1 MNWLARLKKTE
12 NTPDREPTKPTKA
25 PFVGFVAPVDGDFQ
39 ENEAPP
45 SGDNQHTNKAANLPD
60 CSEGVSQAQA
70 AKLANMAVDGKGAN
84 SANLQSCQPVS
95 QAQAA
100 EMLVQNRPVNLPE
113 VDIDD
118 DQHAAR
124 VDLFTR
130 RGLRVK
136 DAEQLAEQVYRRAL
150 DLDDRRLCLECRH
163 LSGKQCSSASYAGAG
178 RVVEAIVRLPQRC
191 PAFEG
196 VL

>member
-12 NTPDREPTKPTKA
+12 NTPDRDPTKPTKA
-25 PFVGFVAPVDGDFQ
+25 PFVGFVAPMEGDFQ

-45 SGDNQHTNKAANLPD
+45 SGGNQHVPSANLPV
-60 CSEGVSQAQA
+60 EGASR
-70 AKLANMAVDGKGAN
+70 
-84 SANLQSCQPVS
+84 S
-95 QAQAA
+95 
-100 EMLVQNRPVNLPE
+100 
-113 VDIDD
+113 D

-130 RGLRVK
+130 RGLRVM
-136 DAEQLAEQVYRRAL
+136 DAEQLAEQAYRRAL

-163 LSGKQCSSASYAGAG
+163 LSGKQCSRASYAGAG
-178 RVVEAIVRLPQRC
+178 RVVEAVVRLPQRC